1 MACTAAGRRRPER
14 ATVFHEKVFCCFSAH
29 AVSRFAAADHPVL
42 AADAGGGIPVACG
55 RIGARHPRPQDGALP
70 TCPSANH
77 CVREDWPLADPI
89 AALAQLQPVV
99 AAMPGT
105 RIETGAEPAAT
116 YLHATAES
124 RLFGFIDDLELAS
137 DPDHGVLQVRS
148 ASRLGDSDLGVNR
161 KRIELLREALLP

>member
-1 MACTAAGRRRPER
+1 MPFLASLLLITLFWLPMP
-14 ATVFHEKVFCCFSAH
+14 
-29 AVSRFAAADHPVL
+29 AAASLLHV
-42 AADAGGGIPVACG
+42 AGSVPDTLGLK
-55 RIGARHPRPQDGALP
+55 DGALP